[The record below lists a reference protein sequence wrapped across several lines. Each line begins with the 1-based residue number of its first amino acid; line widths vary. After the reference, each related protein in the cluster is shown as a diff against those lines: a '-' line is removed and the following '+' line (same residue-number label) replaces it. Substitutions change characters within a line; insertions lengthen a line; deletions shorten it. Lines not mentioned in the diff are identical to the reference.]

1 MKTKIIRTITLNP
14 CFDLHYTVPGFAA
27 GKENLVSEISVEA
40 GGKGVNT
47 SRALTVNG
55 EDNLAYIVVGDENGD
70 AFISKMEQYG
80 VLCRYFK
87 VNGRLREN
95 ITIHPGVGKETRI
108 SLNTFKVP
116 KSTFEELEAAILAED
131 TENMLVSFSGRIPN
145 GLEKDDV
152 KSFIKKLIKS
162 GARVAVDSASF
173 TPDDLVELHPW
184 FIKPNEQEIENFVG
198 ETPKTLRDA
207 ADVAEKLV
215 KKDVSETVM
224 ISLGGDGAAFSDGA
238 NKYILKVPKLKS
250 PTSTIGAGDSAIG
263 GLLAGVARGLDLTDA
278 LRLAVSYG
286 TAACMTEGTL
296 PPRPE
301 DVKAVFEKTVV
312 EKI

>member
-1 MKTKIIRTITLNP
+1 MGKLIRTITLNP
-14 CFDLHYTVPGFAA
+14 CFDLHYTIPEFYA
-27 GKENLVSEISVEA
+27 GKENLVTGISVEA

-47 SRALTVNG
+47 SRALSVNG

-70 AFISKMEQYG
+70 AFISRMEKYG
-80 VLCRYFK
+80 VPCRYFK
-87 VNGRLREN
+87 VSGRLREN
-95 ITIHPGVGKETRI
+95 ITIHPDVGRETRI

-131 TENMLVSFSGRIPN
+131 TANMLVSFSGRIPN

-162 GARVAVDSASF
+162 GAKVAVDSASL
-173 TPDDLVELHPW
+173 TPADLAELRPW
-184 FIKPNEQEIENFVG
+184 FIKPNEQEIEAFIG
-198 ETPKTLRDA
+198 ETPKNVRDA

-215 KKDVSETVM
+215 KEGVSETVM
-224 ISLGGDGAAFSDGA
+224 ISLGGDGAAFSDGV
-238 NKYILKVPKLKS
+238 NKYILKVPKLEA
-250 PTSTIGAGDSAIG
+250 PVSTIGAGDSTIG
-263 GLLAGVARGLDLTDA
+263 GLLAGVAKGLGISDA

-296 PPRPE
+296 PPRSK

>member
-1 MKTKIIRTITLNP
+1 MKTKLIRTITLNP
-14 CFDLHYTVPGFAA
+14 CFDLHYTIPEFYA
-27 GKENLVSEISVEA
+27 GKENLVTGISVEA

-70 AFISKMEQYG
+70 AFISRMEKYG
-80 VLCRYFK
+80 VPCRYFK
-87 VNGRLREN
+87 VSGRLREN
-95 ITIHPGVGKETRI
+95 VTIHPDVGRETRI

-131 TENMLVSFSGRIPN
+131 TANMLVSFSGRIPN

-162 GARVAVDSASF
+162 GAKVAVDSASF
-173 TPDDLVELHPW
+173 TPADLAELRPW
-184 FIKPNEQEIENFVG
+184 FIKPNEQEIEAFIG
-198 ETPKTLRDA
+198 ETPKNVRDA

-215 KKDVSETVM
+215 KEGVSETVM
-224 ISLGGDGAAFSDGA
+224 ISLGGDGAAFSDGV
-238 NKYILKVPKLKS
+238 NKYILKVPKLEV
-250 PTSTIGAGDSAIG
+250 PVSTIGAGDSTIG
-263 GLLAGVARGLDLTDA
+263 GLLAGVAKGLDISDA

-286 TAACMTEGTL
+286 TAACMTEGTR

-301 DVKAVFEKTVV
+301 DVETVFAKTVV

>member
-1 MKTKIIRTITLNP
+1 MKTKLIRTITLNP
-14 CFDLHYTVPGFAA
+14 CFDLHYTIPEFYA
-27 GKENLVSEISVEA
+27 GKENLVTGISVEA

-70 AFISKMEQYG
+70 AFISRREKYG
-80 VLCRYFK
+80 VPCRYFK
-87 VNGRLREN
+87 VSGRLREN
-95 ITIHPGVGKETRI
+95 ITIHPGEGKETRI

-131 TENMLVSFSGRIPN
+131 TANMLVSFSGRIPN

-162 GARVAVDSASF
+162 GAKVAVDSASF

-198 ETPKTLRDA
+198 ETPKNLRDA

-215 KKDVSETVM
+215 KEGVSETVM
-224 ISLGGDGAAFSDGA
+224 ISLGGDGAAFSDGTD
-238 NKYILKVPKLKS
+238 KYILKVPKLED
-250 PTSTIGAGDSAIG
+250 PASTIGAGDSTIG
-263 GLLAGVARGLDLTDA
+263 GLLAGIAKGLDLADA
-278 LRLAVSYG
+278 LRLAVAYG
-286 TAACMTEGTL
+286 TAACMTEGTC

-301 DVKAVFEKTVV
+301 DVKTVFEKTVV